1 MPELMEVWLRYVD
14 VSMGTFLKLMRCVS
28 ASEQKT
34 APSHSRSI
42 GEVETGPERS
52 AGGGYLRLR

>member
-1 MPELMEVWLRYVD
+1 MEVWLRYVD

-42 GEVETGPERS
+42 GEGETGPERS